1 MIADSEFIV
10 PGAPVREATVP
21 RFFIKAKKNDFKSAQ
36 AGRDIYEDVEM
47 VEVLTLGD
55 NKSIP
60 VLKVT
65 DAHRSRWPKQYAAF
79 KTGQVFAP
87 EGTPLEKWTLC
98 GPAEV
103 EHLKHF
109 NIRTVEQLA
118 AIGDNVLSN
127 LGMGSRALREKA
139 VIWLA
144 QARDNSGISRVV
156 QENETLKAQM
166 AAMQKQMDDLNA
178 RVAVKQAEAPA
189 HAAAAAPAPALSAE
203 AIQQMVATATAQAV
217 AAALAAQPPK
227 NKGGRPR
234 KEASEPEAQGD
245 AA

>member
-10 PGAPVREATVP
+10 PGAAVREATVP
-21 RFFIKAKKNDFKSAQ
+21 RFFIKAWKNQHKSALE
-36 AGRDIYEDVEM
+36 GRDIYEDREY

-55 NKSIP
+55 NKCIP
-60 VLKVT
+60 VFQVK
-65 DAHRSRWPKQYAAF
+65 DEHKARWPKQYQAF
-79 KTGQVFAP
+79 KNGLVYAP

-139 VIWLA
+139 IVWLA

-156 QENETLKAQM
+156 AENDELKAQM
-166 AAMQKQMDDLNA
+166 AAMQKQMDDVVA
-178 RVAVKQAEAPA
+178 RVAAKQAEAPA
-189 HAAAAAPAPALSAE
+189 SVAAATPAPGLSAE
-203 AIQQMVATATAQAV
+203 AIQQMVAVATAQAV

-227 NKGGRPR
+227 NKGGRP
-234 KEASEPEAQGD
+234 KKDAGD
-245 AA
+245 TQPDMAE

>member
-10 PGAPVREATVP
+10 PGGPVREATVP
-21 RFFIKAKKNDFKSAQ
+21 RFFIKAWKNVHKSAQ
-36 AGRDIYEDVEM
+36 EGRDIYEDREY

-60 VLKVT
+60 VFQVK
-65 DAHRSRWPKQYAAF
+65 DEHKARWPKQYMAF
-79 KTGQVFAP
+79 KNGQVFAP

-127 LGMGSRALREKA
+127 LGMGSRQLREKA
-139 VIWLA
+139 IVWMA
-144 QARDNSGISRVV
+144 QARDNSGVSRVV
-156 QENETLKAQM
+156 QENDALKTQLS
-166 AAMQKQMDDLNA
+166 AMQKQMEDLSM
-178 RVAVKQAEAPA
+178 RVSMKQAEAPA
-189 HAAAAAPAPALSAE
+189 NVAAAAQAPGLTAE
-203 AIQQMVATATAQAV
+203 AIQQMIAQGI
-217 AAALAAQPPK
+217 AAAVAAQPPK
-227 NKGGRPR
+227 NKGGRQP
-234 KEASEPEAQGD
+234 KAVSEA
-245 AA
+245 AAVE

>member
-21 RFFIKAKKNDFKSAQ
+21 RFFIKAWKNQFKSDQ
-36 AGRDIYEDVEM
+36 EGRDIYEDREY

-55 NKSIP
+55 KNCIP
-60 VLKVT
+60 VFQVT
-65 DAHRSRWPKQYAAF
+65 EKHKARWPKQYAAF
-79 KTGQVFAP
+79 KNGQVFSP
-87 EGTPLEKWTLC
+87 EGTPLEKWTLV

-118 AIGDNVLSN
+118 ALGDNVLSN

-139 VIWLA
+139 IVWLA
-144 QARDNSGISRVV
+144 QARDNSGVSRVV
-156 QENETLKAQM
+156 QENEALKAQM
-166 AAMQKQMDDLNA
+166 SAMQKQMDDMA
-178 RVAVKQAEAPA
+178 RLVTAKQTEAPA
-189 HAAAAAPAPALSAE
+189 NAVAAAPAPGLSAND
-203 AIQQMVATATAQAV
+203 IQQLVAASV

-227 NKGGRPR
+227 GKPGRKP
-234 KEASEPEAQGD
+234 KAETADDQQPEV
-245 AA
+245 